1 MKTDKVFKVSSKPRR
16 TQRAESPLRSRVV
29 AAARDLF
36 FKSGFVRVRS
46 DDIAVRLGISKATLY
61 KEFPSKE
68 SILHAVVTRTVAAY
82 VDEVEAIVRDDS
94 RDFVEKMVGLMEFL
108 NAVLS
113 TLRSEL
119 ARDIERY
126 APEIWAEIDE
136 FRRKKILDN
145 FKILIEAGVRE
156 GVLRPDIDRDALV
169 LIWLTLVQSLMTP
182 ETIARLPYS
191 GEVLFGTLLKVVFE
205 GLLTEE
211 GRRRYAGRPQ
221 SPFALKKEVRS

>member
-1 MKTDKVFKVSSKPRR
+1 VKTIKVFKVSSRID
-16 TQRAESPLRSRVV
+16 RAVNPLRARIV

-46 DDIAVRLGISKATLY
+46 DDIAARLGISKATLY
-61 KEFPSKE
+61 KHFPSKE
-68 SILHAVVTRTVAAY
+68 AILRAVVTRTVASY

-94 RDFVEKMVGLMEFL
+94 RDFVEKMIGLMAFL

-126 APEIWAEIDE
+126 APEIWTEIDE

-156 GVLRPDIDRDALV
+156 GALRPDIDRDALV
-169 LIWLTLVQSLMTP
+169 LIWLTLVQNLMTP
-182 ETIARLPYS
+182 EAIARLPYS

-221 SPFALKKEVRS
+221 SPFALKKEVRP